1 MYRWHNKMVTY
12 LVNAFS
18 LNMLN
23 TDRLYMTIDRVD
35 ANKFCSELRERI
47 NSGELQNAIGHDS
60 TMSIV
65 NSLCGVNMNVNRISV
80 KANNDDQLLIIMIGE
95 RLQEGKVLS
104 ESEIKEMMNKGKVN
118 FYIANVRYNV
128 NSSFPDSEGE

>member
-1 MYRWHNKMVTY
+1 MVTY

-18 LNMLN
+18 LNMVN
-23 TDRLYMTIDRVD
+23 TDRLYMTIDRVNSD
-35 ANKFCSELRERI
+35 KFCSELRERI
-47 NSGELQNAIGHDS
+47 GNNELQNAIGHDS

-65 NSLCGVNMNVNRISV
+65 NSLCGVNMNVNRVSV
-80 KANNDDQLLIIMIGE
+80 KANDNDQLLIIMIGE

-118 FYIANVRYNV
+118 FYIANIRYNV
-128 NSSFPDSEGE
+128 NPSFHDSEGE

>member
-1 MYRWHNKMVTY
+1 MVTY

>member
-1 MYRWHNKMVTY
+1 
-12 LVNAFS
+12 
-18 LNMLN
+18 
-23 TDRLYMTIDRVD
+23 MTIDRVD